1 MSGLLIMKKR
11 YRKWCKEYGIPE
23 QKVNLKFWLTAQYG
37 KVGREVKALK
47 KVEKEPV
54 YPAPKL

>member
-23 QKVNLKFWLTAQYG
+23 QKVNLKFWLTGQYG

-47 KVEKEPV
+47 KAEKEPV
-54 YPAPKL
+54 SPAPKL